1 MKTTRYVKASPEC
14 VDRINK
20 LLKDG
25 FLLYTAQKGINGNPI
40 MLIFQK
46 EENKE

>member
-1 MKTTRYVKASPEC
+1 MKTRYVKALPEN
-14 VDRINK
+14 VNRINNLIK
-20 LLKDG
+20 EG
-25 FLLYTAQKGINGNPI
+25 FKLYTVQKGICDNPV